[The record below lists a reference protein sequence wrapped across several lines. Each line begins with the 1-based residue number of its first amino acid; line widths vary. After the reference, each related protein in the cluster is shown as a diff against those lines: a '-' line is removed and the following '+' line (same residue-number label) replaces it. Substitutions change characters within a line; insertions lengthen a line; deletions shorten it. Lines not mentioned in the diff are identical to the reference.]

1 MDGADLGCLTVVDHQ
16 LSHVDIAARD
26 EQPEKAVY
34 PSSFVSH
41 VYMMPSLDYLLR
53 VQEYFHNVYFFLSYG
68 ELFL

>member
-34 PSSFVSH
+34 PSSFVSLCLYDAFPRLPPESAG
-41 VYMMPSLDYLLR
+41 VFS
-53 VQEYFHNVYFFLSYG
+53 
-68 ELFL
+68 